1 MKKISI
7 LFLLLAPQFFHA
19 QLDRSVRPKA
29 AAAPQINIKDSETFT
44 TANGINV
51 IVSENHNIPKVSFSL
66 SLGSD
71 PRSFGSKAGLDG
83 IAGELVM
90 SGTTKRDKDQLD
102 KEIDYIGARLS
113 ASSGS
118 VFLSCLTKHMDKGL
132 DLMSDVLFNASFP
145 QAEFDRIVKQNESGL
160 KSIKSSAD
168 GMAGNALTKVNYGE
182 GHPYADVMTEATLA
196 AITLDDVKAFY
207 KTNFIPKGSYLVI
220 VGDITRAQAEAAV
233 NKYFATWAGAEPF
246 KAKNLTGK
254 PANGNQVYFTKKPG
268 AVQSVIR
275 VSFPM
280 NIKPGHPDQIALSVL
295 NNILGGG
302 AFGNRLMQNL
312 REDKAFTYG
321 CRSSIDFDEFGTL
334 FSTSGSFRNEVSD
347 SAIVEIIKEI
357 EGITEG
363 YVKDE
368 EFNLTKSS
376 MAGSFAR
383 SLENPQTV
391 ARFALN
397 IKRYNLPNDYY
408 QTYLK
413 KLDAV
418 TKEDLLLMAQ
428 KYFTPKNLN
437 IIVVGNESIV
447 EKLKPFDKDGKI
459 DLLDPFGNEAKEMK
473 PADIT
478 ADVLLNNY
486 ILAVTQSENM
496 KAATK
501 KVKKIKTLS
510 RKVDLTAEQIPFPLS
525 MTEVWMAPNMEG
537 QKLEGQGMLLQKSYF
552 DGKTGAAVSMQA
564 GKKEM
569 TADEIAA
576 KTKSVGLIPEMNYA
590 TSGMK
595 FEMVGIEV
603 IDGKDIYV
611 LKSNDGRAEIL
622 SYFEKGTWN
631 KIKTI
636 STREEEGET
645 VTTEETYADF
655 KDYNGILMPTKMS
668 LSVGPLSF
676 SGTVKEIVV
685 NGKVD
690 IESYK

>member
-51 IVSENHNIPKVSFSL
+51 IISENHKIPKVTFSL
-66 SLGSD
+66 SMGSD
-71 PRSFGSKAGLDG
+71 PRAEGSKAGLSG

-90 SGTTKRDKDQLD
+90 SGTTNRDKDQLD
-102 KEIDYIGARLS
+102 KEIAYIGARLS

-132 DLMSDVLFNASFP
+132 GLMSDVLTNASFP
-145 QAEFDRIVKQNESGL
+145 ESEFARIVSQNENGL
-160 KSIKSSAD
+160 KSIKASAD
-168 GMAGNALTKVNYGE
+168 GMASNALMKVNYGE
-182 GHPYADVMTEATLA
+182 GHPYADIMTEATLA
-196 AITLDDVKAFY
+196 NITLDDVKAFY
-207 KTNFIPKGSYLVI
+207 KNNFVPKGSYLVI
-220 VGDITRAQAEAAV
+220 VGDITKAEAEAAV
-233 NKYFATWAGAEPF
+233 NKYFSTWAGGEPF
-246 KAKNLTGK
+246 KARNLAGK
-254 PANGNQVYFTKKPG
+254 PTAGNQVYFTKKPG

-280 NIKPGHPDQIALSVL
+280 NIKPGDPDQIALSVL

-312 REDKAFTYG
+312 REDKAYTYG
-321 CRSSIDFDEFGTL
+321 CRSSINFDEFGTL

-363 YVKDE
+363 YVTDE
-368 EFNLTKSS
+368 ELNLTKSS

-383 SLENPQTV
+383 SLESPQTV

-397 IKRYNLPNDYY
+397 IKQYNLPKDYY
-408 QTYLK
+408 QTYLQ
-413 KLDAV
+413 KLEKV
-418 TKEDLLLMAQ
+418 SKEDILLMAQ

-437 IIVVGNESIV
+437 IVVVGNESII

-486 ILAVTQSENM
+486 VLAVTQSANL
-496 KAATK
+496 KTATK
-501 KVKKIKTLS
+501 KLKKIKSVT
-510 RKVDLTAEQIPFPLS
+510 RKTEMSADQVPFPLN
-525 MTEVWMAPNMEG
+525 MTEVWIAPNMEG
-537 QKLEGQGMLLQKSYF
+537 SKLEGQGMLLQKSYF
-552 DGKTGAAVSMQA
+552 DGKAGGTVSMQA
-564 GKKEM
+564 GKEAM

-576 KTKSVGLIPEMNYA
+576 KAKSAGLIPEMNYS

-595 FEMVGIEV
+595 YEMVGIEV
-603 IDGKDIYV
+603 IDGKDVYV
-611 LKSNDGRAEIL
+611 LKLNDGDSETLA
-622 SYFEKGTWN
+622 YYEKGTWN
-631 KIKTI
+631 KVKTI
-636 STREEEGET
+636 TTSEREGQT
-645 VTTEETYADF
+645 VTTEQTFADF
-655 KDYNGILMPTKMS
+655 KDYNGVMMPTKVT
-668 LSVGPLSF
+668 LSVGPLNF
-676 SGTVKEIVV
+676 SGKVTEILI
-685 NGKVD
+685 NEKVD
-690 IESYK
+690 IETYK